1 MTSTL
6 TSTCFVS
13 STQLSTC
20 TLATIRMTL
29 LANAAKTISAHERL
43 NEHYGVQEIYGRA
56 DPMHELIT
64 TILSHRTT
72 HANEQIAYRTMRERF
87 PTWEDVRDA
96 PLPDLTNAIGTAT
109 YPEVKAPY
117 VQQVLR
123 RLFEVRGEA
132 NLDFLHELST
142 EAALQWL
149 TDLPGVGPK
158 TATLLLLFNFKKPL
172 LPVDT
177 HVYRVTQRV
186 GLIGPKVSANKA
198 HDLLLSFLPKDATV
212 LFNFHKHFY
221 WHGQRVCTWY
231 DPKCGECV
239 LRTLCDYYQSG
250 GTAVLSST
258 PVRKRG

>member
-1 MTSTL
+1 MSD
-6 TSTCFVS
+6 
-13 STQLSTC
+13 LSVK
-20 TLATIRMTL
+20 TL
-29 LANAAKTISAHERL
+29 LAHERL
-43 NEHYGVQEIYGRA
+43 KEQYGIQEIYGRA

-72 HANEQIAYRTMRERF
+72 HANEEIAYRTMRERF
-87 PTWEDVRDA
+87 PTWEAVRDA
-96 PLPDLTNAIGTAT
+96 PLPELTDAIRTAT

-117 VQQVLR
+117 IQQVLT
-123 RLFEVRGEA
+123 RLIQERGKA
-132 NLDFLHELST
+132 NIDFLHDLSS
-142 EAALQWL
+142 EDALRWL

-198 HDLLLSFLPKDATV
+198 HDILPSYLPADATV

-221 WHGQRVCTWY
+221 WHGQRVCTWH
-231 DPKCGECV
+231 DPKCSECV
-239 LRTLCDYYQSG
+239 LRTMCDYYQAG
-250 GTAVLSST
+250 GKMVLSST
-258 PVRKRG
+258 VRRGKR